1 MKEMWFQGGK
11 MLAHIQTIAF
21 NGLNTLDVDLQLQIT
36 SGLPA
41 FTIVGLPDKT
51 IAESKERVRAALNTI
66 GIELPAKRI
75 TINLAPADLLKE
87 GSHFDLPIA
96 LALLTGMEILPA
108 EELSNY
114 IVIGELGL
122 DGRIMPVNGAL
133 PVAIHANRLSKGLI
147 CPQEQGSEA
156 VWSGLKDVIAA
167 PSLIALI
174 NHFKGTQQLPIPVA
188 KQKKSLVSDLDMADV
203 KGQETAKRAMEIAA
217 AGAHNLL
224 MVGTPGAGKSM
235 LASRMITILP
245 PLTTEEALETCVIH
259 SIAGVLKN
267 GEICFDRPY
276 RDPHHNASTPALI
289 GGGRKGV
296 PGEISLAHNG
306 VLFLDELP
314 EFNRSTLEALRQPLE
329 NGYVSISRVNS
340 HTQYPANFQLIA
352 AMNPCRCGY
361 LGQSG
366 QECSR
371 APKCAEEYQNK
382 ISGPLMDRFDI
393 HIQVPPVSPWDISSV
408 KKGES
413 SATIRQRVIAARKIQ
428 QERFLQLGHPELH
441 TNSQLKGDLLEQVT
455 VLEAE
460 AKSLLIGFADKMKMS
475 ARAYHRT
482 LKLARTIA
490 DLQNE
495 KKVSKV
501 HIAEALSYRY
511 VMPSK
516 QV

>member
-1 MKEMWFQGGK
+1 
-11 MLAHIQTIAF
+11 MLARVNTIAF
-21 NGLNTLDVDLQLQIT
+21 NGLATLDVDLQLQICA
-36 SGLPA
+36 GLPS

-51 IAESKERVRAALNTI
+51 IAESKERVRAALNTM

-96 LALLTGMEILPA
+96 MALLAGLGIVPA
-108 EELSNY
+108 EEIAGY
-114 IVIGELGL
+114 VIIGELGL
-122 DGRIMPVNGAL
+122 DGQIMPVNGVL
-133 PVAIHANRLSKGLI
+133 PVAIHAARRQMGLI
-147 CPQEQGSEA
+147 CPANQGSEA
-156 VWSGLKDVIAA
+156 VWAGLKDIVAA
-167 PSLIALI
+167 PNLLSLV
-174 NHFKGTQQLPIPVA
+174 NHLKGVQQLPMPTA
-188 KQKKSLVSDLDMADV
+188 KQAPSRTSNLDMADV

-217 AGAHNLL
+217 AGGHNML

-235 LASRMITILP
+235 LAARMTTILP
-245 PLTTEEALETCVIH
+245 PLGTEEALETCMIH
-259 SIAGVLKN
+259 SIAGELKD
-267 GEICFDRPY
+267 GALSFDRPY
-276 RDPHHNASTPALI
+276 RDPHHSASTPALI

-314 EFNRSTLEALRQPLE
+314 EFNRPTLEALRQPLE
-329 NGYVSISRVNS
+329 NGYVTISRVHC

-361 LGQSG
+361 LGVDG

-371 APKCAEEYQNK
+371 APKCAEEYQSK

-393 HIQVPPVSPWDISSV
+393 YIQVPPVSPWDIAET
-408 KKGES
+408 KTGET
-413 SATIRQRVIAARKIQ
+413 SAVIRERVIAARKIMR
-428 QERFLQLGHPELH
+428 ERFIKMGYKNLY
-441 TNSQLKGDLLEQVT
+441 TNSQLKGEALEQAT
-455 VLEAE
+455 VLDDD
-460 AKSLLIGFADKMKMS
+460 AKQLLIAFADKMKLS

-495 KKVSKV
+495 KNVSRI

-516 QV
+516 HV

>member
-1 MKEMWFQGGK
+1 MQ
-11 MLAHIQTIAF
+11 AHVNTIAF
-21 NGLNTLDVDLQLQIT
+21 NGLDTLDVDLQLQIS
-36 SGLPA
+36 SGIPA
-41 FTIVGLPDKT
+41 FNIVGLPDKT
-51 IAESKERVRAALNTI
+51 IAESKERVRAALTSI
-66 GIELPAKRI
+66 GMELPAKRI
-75 TINLAPADLLKE
+75 IINLAPADLLKE

-96 LALLTGMEILPA
+96 LAILAGLGVVPA
-108 EELSNY
+108 EEIANY

-122 DGRIMPVNGAL
+122 DGAIMPVNGVL
-133 PVAIHANRLSKGLI
+133 PVAINANRRNKGLV
-147 CPQEQGSEA
+147 CPEIEGSEA
-156 VWSGLKDVIAA
+156 VWSGLQDVVAA
-167 PSLIALI
+167 PSLLSLI
-174 NHFKGTQQLPIPVA
+174 NHFKGVQQLPKPIA
-188 KQKKSLVSDLDMADV
+188 RQRKSQTSTLDMSDV
-203 KGQETAKRAMEIAA
+203 KGQETAKRALEIAA

-235 LASRMITILP
+235 LASRLTTILP
-245 PLTTEEALETCVIH
+245 PLTTEEALETCMIH
-259 SIAGVLKN
+259 SIAGELKN
-267 GEICFDRPY
+267 GEISFERPY

-314 EFNRSTLEALRQPLE
+314 EFNRATLEALRQPIE
-329 NGYVSISRVNS
+329 TGYVSISRVNC

-361 LGQSG
+361 LGCQG

-371 APKCAEEYQNK
+371 APKCAEEYQSR

-393 HIQVPPVSPWDISSV
+393 HIQVPPVSPWEISEV
-408 KKGES
+408 KKGDS
-413 SATIRQRVIAARKIQ
+413 SAVIRGRVVAARKIQ
-428 QERFLQLGHPELH
+428 EERFKSMGFPHFH
-441 TNSQLKGDLLEQVT
+441 TNSQLQGDLLEDVT
-455 VLEAE
+455 KLDSETQ
-460 AKSLLIGFADKMKMS
+460 KMLISFADKMKMS

-495 KKVSKV
+495 QKVSKV

>member
-1 MKEMWFQGGK
+1 
-11 MLAHIQTIAF
+11 MLARVNTIAF
-21 NGLNTLDVDLQLQIT
+21 NGLNTLDVDLQLQIS

-41 FTIVGLPDKT
+41 FNIVGLPDKT
-51 IAESKERVRAALNTI
+51 IAESKERVRAALNNM
-66 GIELPAKRI
+66 GVELPAKRI
-75 TINLAPADLLKE
+75 TVNLAPADLLKE

-96 LALLTGMEILPA
+96 LALLAGMGIVAA
-108 EELSNY
+108 EDAADY

-122 DGRIMPVNGAL
+122 DGAVMPVNGAL
-133 PVAIHANRLSKGLI
+133 PVAIHANRKNKGLI
-147 CPQEQGSEA
+147 CPEAQGGEA
-156 VWSGLKDVIAA
+156 AWSGLKDIIAA
-167 PSLIALI
+167 PNLLALV
-174 NHFKGTQQLPIPVA
+174 NHLKGVQRLPLPEVKRA
-188 KQKKSLVSDLDMADV
+188 KTKVSDLDMADV
-203 KGQETAKRAMEIAA
+203 KGQETAKRALEIAA
-217 AGAHNLL
+217 AGAHNML

-235 LASRMITILP
+235 LASRLITILP
-245 PLTTEEALETCVIH
+245 PLTTEEALETCIIH
-259 SIAGVLKN
+259 SVAGELKN
-267 GEICFDRPY
+267 SEISFERPY
-276 RDPHHNASTPALI
+276 RDPHHSASTPALI

-314 EFNRSTLEALRQPLE
+314 EFNRSTLEALRQPIE
-329 NGYVSISRVNS
+329 NGYVTISRVHC

-361 LGQSG
+361 LGISG

-371 APKCAEEYQNK
+371 APKCAEEYQSR

-393 HIQVPPVSPWDISSV
+393 HIQVPPVSPWDMSEV

-413 SATIRQRVIAARKIQ
+413 SAQIRQRVVAARQIQ
-428 QERFLQLGHPELH
+428 QQRFNQLGYPNLH
-441 TNSQLKGDLLEQVT
+441 TNSQLKGDILEQVT
-455 VLEAE
+455 LLDNE
-460 AKSLLIGFADKMKMS
+460 AKNLLVGFAEKMKMS

-482 LKLARTIA
+482 LKLSRTIA

-495 KKVSKV
+495 KNVSKV

>member
-1 MKEMWFQGGK
+1 MQ
-11 MLAHIQTIAF
+11 AHVNTIAF
-21 NGLNTLDVDLQLQIT
+21 NGLETLDVDLQLQIS
-36 SGLPA
+36 SGIPV
-41 FTIVGLPDKT
+41 FNIVGLPDKT
-51 IAESKERVRAALNTI
+51 IAESKERVRAALNAM
-66 GIELPAKRI
+66 GVDLPAKRI
-75 TINLAPADLLKE
+75 VINLAPADLLKE

-96 LALLTGMEILPA
+96 LAILAGLEIVPA
-108 EELSNY
+108 EEIAHY
-114 IVIGELGL
+114 IIIGELSL
-122 DGRIMPVNGAL
+122 DGSILPVNGVL
-133 PVAIHANRLSKGLI
+133 PVAIHANRRNKGLV
-147 CPQEQGSEA
+147 CPEAEGSEA
-156 VWSGLKDVIAA
+156 VWSGLKDIIAA
-167 PSLIALI
+167 PSLLSLI
-174 NHFKGTQQLPIPVA
+174 NHFKGVQQLPQPTV
-188 KQKKSLVSDLDMADV
+188 KQKKEKKSVLDMSDV
-203 KGQETAKRAMEIAA
+203 KGQETAKRALEIAA

-235 LASRMITILP
+235 LAARLTTILP
-245 PLTTEEALETCVIH
+245 PLTTEEALETCMIH
-259 SIAGVLKN
+259 SIAGKLKN
-267 GEICFDRPY
+267 GEISFERPY

-314 EFNRSTLEALRQPLE
+314 EFSRATLEALRQPIE
-329 NGYVSISRVNS
+329 TGYVSISRVNS
-340 HTQYPANFQLIA
+340 HTQYPAGFQLIA

-361 LGQSG
+361 LGCQG
-366 QECSR
+366 QECTR
-371 APKCAEEYQNK
+371 APKCAEEYQSK

-393 HIQVPPVSPWDISSV
+393 HIQVPPVSPWEMSEV

-413 SATIRQRVIAARKIQ
+413 SASIRQRVIAARKIQ
-428 QERFLQLGHPELH
+428 EERFKRMGYPSLH
-441 TNSQLKGDLLEQVT
+441 TNSQLRGDLLEEVT
-455 VLEAE
+455 KLDEE
-460 AKSLLIGFADKMKMS
+460 TQKMLITFADKMKMS

-495 KKVSKV
+495 QKVSKV

>member
-1 MKEMWFQGGK
+1 
-11 MLAHIQTIAF
+11 MLAHVRTIAF
-21 NGLNTLDVDLQLQIT
+21 NGLETLDVDLQLQIS

-41 FTIVGLPDKT
+41 FNIVGLPDKT

-66 GIELPAKRI
+66 GMELPAKRI
-75 TINLAPADLLKE
+75 TVNLAPADLLKE

-96 LALLTGMEILPA
+96 MALLAGLNVVPA
-108 EELSNY
+108 EELLAY
-114 IVIGELGL
+114 VVIGELGL
-122 DGRIMPVNGAL
+122 DGAIMPVNGVL
-133 PVAIHANRLSKGLI
+133 PVAIHANRCHMGLI
-147 CPQEQGSEA
+147 CPQSQGSEA
-156 VWSGLKDVIAA
+156 VWAGLKDIVAA
-167 PSLIALI
+167 PSLLALI
-174 NHFKGTQQLPIPVA
+174 NHFKGIQQLPMPQA
-188 KQKKSLVSDLDMADV
+188 KQKGSVASDLDMSDV
-203 KGQETAKRAMEIAA
+203 KGQETAKRALEIAA
-217 AGAHNLL
+217 AGGHNLL

-235 LASRMITILP
+235 LASRLTTILP
-245 PLTTEEALETCVIH
+245 PLTTEEALETCMIH
-259 SIAGVLKN
+259 SIAGELKN
-267 GEICFDRPY
+267 GELSFERPY
-276 RDPHHNASTPALI
+276 RDPHHNASTPALV

-329 NGYVSISRVNS
+329 TGYVSISRVNC

-361 LGQSG
+361 LGQNG

-371 APKCAEEYQNK
+371 APKCAEEYQSK

-393 HIQVPPVSPWDISSV
+393 HIQVPPVSPWDMSEV
-408 KKGES
+408 KKGET
-413 SATIRQRVIAARKIQ
+413 SAQIRQRVVAARKIQ
-428 QERFLQLGHPELH
+428 QERFVQLGYPQLH
-441 TNSQLKGDLLEQVT
+441 TNSQLKGDVLDQVT
-455 VLEAE
+455 KLESDAQQ
-460 AKSLLIGFADKMKMS
+460 LLIGFADKMKMS

-495 KKVSKV
+495 KNVSKV

>member
-1 MKEMWFQGGK
+1 MQ
-11 MLAHIQTIAF
+11 AHVNTIAF
-21 NGLNTLDVDLQLQIT
+21 NGLDTLDVDLQLQIS
-36 SGLPA
+36 SGIPA
-41 FTIVGLPDKT
+41 FNIVGLPDKT
-51 IAESKERVRAALNTI
+51 IAESKERVRAALNSI
-66 GIELPAKRI
+66 GLELPAKRI
-75 TINLAPADLLKE
+75 IINLAPADLLKE

-96 LALLTGMEILPA
+96 LAILAGLGIVPA
-108 EELSNY
+108 EEIANY

-122 DGRIMPVNGAL
+122 DGAIMPVNGVL
-133 PVAIHANRLSKGLI
+133 PVAIHANRRNKGLV
-147 CPQEQGSEA
+147 CPEIEGSEA
-156 VWSGLKDVIAA
+156 VWSGLTDIVAA
-167 PSLIALI
+167 PSLLSLI
-174 NHFKGTQQLPIPVA
+174 NHFKGVQQLPKPIA
-188 KQKKSLVSDLDMADV
+188 RQRKSQASTLDMSDV
-203 KGQETAKRAMEIAA
+203 KGQETAKRALEIAA
-217 AGAHNLL
+217 AGAHNML

-235 LASRMITILP
+235 LASRLTTILP
-245 PLTTEEALETCVIH
+245 PLTTEEALETCMIH
-259 SIAGVLKN
+259 SIAGELKN
-267 GEICFDRPY
+267 GEISFERPY

-314 EFNRSTLEALRQPLE
+314 EFNRATLEALRQPIE
-329 NGYVSISRVNS
+329 TGYVSISRVNC

-361 LGQSG
+361 LGCQG

-371 APKCAEEYQNK
+371 APKCAEEYQSR

-393 HIQVPPVSPWDISSV
+393 HIQVPPVSPWEMSEV

-413 SATIRQRVIAARKIQ
+413 SAVIRQRVVAARKIQ
-428 QERFLQLGHPELH
+428 EDRFKKLGYPTLH
-441 TNSQLKGDLLEQVT
+441 TNSQLKGDLLEDAVK
-455 VLEAE
+455 LDAE
-460 AKSLLIGFADKMKMS
+460 TQKMLIAFADKMKMS

-495 KKVSKV
+495 QKVSKV